1 MDITALVVGAT
12 GIAGRGV
19 SQELVD
25 FGAQVHGLSRKPEGV
40 VGGVAHVSADL
51 LDTDCVKRAVAGL
64 NPTHVYFTAW
74 SRRSTEAENIKVNA
88 GLVRTLLDAVA
99 PAKSIKHVA
108 LVTGLKHYLGPF
120 STPMRGAARRP
131 RRRFVKSNPGSTFPI
146 STTTRKM
153 KFTLPPGARASPGAF
168 TARIR
173 SSARRSATP

>member
-51 LDTDCVKRAVAGL
+51 LDADSVKRAVAGL

-88 GLVRTLLDAVA
+88 GLVRTLLDDVA

-120 STPMRGAARRP
+120 DAYARSGTAPSTPFREA
-131 RRRFVKSNPGSTFPI
+131 GSTFPI
-146 STTTRKM
+146 STTTRRM
-153 KFTLPPGARASPGAF
+153 KFTPPPAARASPGAF

-173 SSARRSATP
+173 SSGRRSATP